1 MSVSNQIVRSSG
13 RALANGATLA
23 GVKLVEKVTVGSHS
37 SGKQIAMESLVM
49 AVSTL
54 GTGVVNSLISSVVS
68 LPSFVISIEET
79 YGLDLVNLILYVMII
94 KFSSISTGD
103 GKSLVKL
110 TLEGVA
116 AIILGGY
123 VVAPINNM
131 LPWTMTK

>member
-1 MSVSNQIVRSSG
+1 MSVSNEIMRSSG
-13 RALANGATLA
+13 RALANGVTLA

-49 AVSTL
+49 AASTL

-79 YGLDLVNLILYVMII
+79 YGLDLINLILYVMII

-103 GKSLVKL
+103 SKSLVKL